1 MFYEQDILEGF
12 TKKTFYDS
20 SRIVLTDLEQI
31 VYWRRENVS
40 LPLLSLF
47 SHSHAR
53 VTRHQKHVT
62 RLPHSPQLD
71 HLRSLTLQCL
81 SATILTIR
89 ISPFSPPS
97 QAHPPAALVLQVR
110 VNDARSRRTSSHRV
124 LDILLPHKI
133 DEKLCSALFS
143 FHRSF
148 FFALFSFHVN
158 LVFID

>member
-1 MFYEQDILEGF
+1 MSLYRFFLYSPTPTHVWHVIKNTLLDF
-12 TKKTFYDS
+12 
-20 SRIVLTDLEQI
+20 LT
-31 VYWRRENVS
+31 V
-40 LPLLSLF
+40 LSL
-47 SHSHAR
+47 SHH
-53 VTRHQKHVT
+53 
-62 RLPHSPQLD
+62 D

-97 QAHPPAALVLQVR
+97 QAHPRCSCTSSACWVSVIVLQVR

-143 FHRSF
+143 FHRFTKTRFTESTG
-148 FFALFSFHVN
+148 AWIARMLTVTLLSHS
-158 LVFID
+158 LLTQSP